1 MPRRGLLRS
10 KRGSRKSGSS
20 SPDGSVTSSMSS
32 KSSMSSMSSMSSNT
46 KRKSLKRSVSKFLS
60 KPFKK
65 KNKTVIDTSLPVSII
80 DNNHDSIGSEDETA
94 ESTLVDDTQLL
105 DNLLGLTGGDSG
117 VTRNGGSAESHGDDT
132 LTADVVVTAEVK
144 DAKEECR
151 DESTMAIDIL
161 SDLTTVSRQQQQQ
174 QQQLGFRQI
183 GGPIQPSIA
192 NQFSKED
199 IVTLLRNRTN
209 ARRDRHF
216 SKADEILQTLSD
228 AGIFVNDSRKIWRAD
243 GFFSVTEVDND
254 DDSGGVSNTDYVK
267 SKKSKYINDDDT
279 KHVLK
284 RLEQRTEAKRNKD
297 YMTAD
302 TIRDELRYLFHIEV
316 NDSIKTWSVLG
327 EEKSSFLKGDYVFGG
342 KRVANIPEDDLSAIE
357 DLIKQRVEAK
367 TRKDYVVADA
377 ILADLKVRYSVRV
390 DDKKKQWHL
399 SPV

>member
-1 MPRRGLLRS
+1 MIIMQ
-10 KRGSRKSGSS
+10 KSITFACIILVSS
-20 SPDGSVTSSMSS
+20 SSINDTLGAAAASFTTNLSS
-32 KSSMSSMSSMSSNT
+32 KISASCADNKSSLIVARSSSRSAISSYQTIRKKFPILYLSALSNDAEGNN
-46 KRKSLKRSVSKFLS
+46 
-60 KPFKK
+60 KK
-65 KNKTVIDTSLPVSII
+65 KK
-80 DNNHDSIGSEDETA
+80 
-94 ESTLVDDTQLL
+94 
-105 DNLLGLTGGDSG
+105 
-117 VTRNGGSAESHGDDT
+117 
-132 LTADVVVTAEVK
+132 
-144 DAKEECR
+144 
-151 DESTMAIDIL
+151 
-161 SDLTTVSRQQQQQ
+161 QQ

>member
-1 MPRRGLLRS
+1 MIIMQ
-10 KRGSRKSGSS
+10 KSITFACIILVSS
-20 SPDGSVTSSMSS
+20 SSINDTLGGAAASFTANLSS
-32 KSSMSSMSSMSSNT
+32 KIAASCTDNKSSLIVARSSSRSSNISSYHT
-46 KRKSLKRSVSKFLS
+46 IRKRLPILYLSALSNDADGNSKE
-60 KPFKK
+60 KK
-65 KNKTVIDTSLPVSII
+65 
-80 DNNHDSIGSEDETA
+80 
-94 ESTLVDDTQLL
+94 
-105 DNLLGLTGGDSG
+105 
-117 VTRNGGSAESHGDDT
+117 
-132 LTADVVVTAEVK
+132 
-144 DAKEECR
+144 
-151 DESTMAIDIL
+151 
-161 SDLTTVSRQQQQQ
+161 

-216 SKADEILQTLSD
+216 SRADEILQTLSD
-228 AGIFVNDSRKIWRAD
+228 AGVFVNDSRKIWRAD

-254 DDSGGVSNTDYVK
+254 DDSAGNTDYVK

-367 TRKDYVVADA
+367 RRKDYVVADA

>member
-1 MPRRGLLRS
+1 MIMQ
-10 KRGSRKSGSS
+10 KSITFACIILVSS
-20 SPDGSVTSSMSS
+20 SSINDTLGGAAASFTANLSS
-32 KSSMSSMSSMSSNT
+32 KIAASCTDNKSSLIVARSSSRSAISSYQTIRKKFPILYLSALSNDAEGNN
-46 KRKSLKRSVSKFLS
+46 
-60 KPFKK
+60 KK
-65 KNKTVIDTSLPVSII
+65 KK
-80 DNNHDSIGSEDETA
+80 
-94 ESTLVDDTQLL
+94 
-105 DNLLGLTGGDSG
+105 
-117 VTRNGGSAESHGDDT
+117 
-132 LTADVVVTAEVK
+132 
-144 DAKEECR
+144 
-151 DESTMAIDIL
+151 
-161 SDLTTVSRQQQQQ
+161 Q

-216 SKADEILQTLSD
+216 SRADEILQTLSD
-228 AGIFVNDSRKIWRAD
+228 AGVFVNDSRKIWRAD

-254 DDSGGVSNTDYVK
+254 DDSAGNTDYVK

-367 TRKDYVVADA
+367 RRKDYVVADA

-390 DDKKKQWHL
+390 DDKKKQWNL